1 MANTPV
7 RRCAIYTR
15 KSSEEGL
22 EQDYNSLHAQREA
35 CEAFIRS
42 QAGEGWRLV
51 KSTYDD
57 GGYSGGTMER
67 PALQQLLANIRDGM
81 IDVVVVYKVDRLTR
95 SLADFAR
102 IVELFDAG
110 GVSFVAVT
118 QQFNTTTSMG
128 RLTLNVLLSFA
139 QFEREVIGERI
150 RDKVAA
156 SKRKGMWMGGLAP
169 LGYEVR
175 DRRLLVNPDEAP
187 KVKHIFD
194 RYLELGTVR
203 ELKKDLATQGLVS
216 ATRVSKSGNTRGGT
230 AFSRGALYHLLS
242 SPIYVGEIPHK
253 KARYAGQHE
262 ALISREVWDRVQLL
276 LRRKTRRQHQSG
288 QPAAHAPQSPLTGKM
303 FDEGGEPLYA
313 QGAAKGKRR
322 YRYYVSRSIVR
333 GDSNTPEE
341 GWRISAPE
349 IEQTVSAAAVAMLA
363 DESAVTLALE
373 TSGTNSDRLSCALNS
388 AQSWL
393 ERLQSASESAAA
405 LAGLVTRVDIS
416 REGMQLLLELPIAT
430 SQSDEKSSQ
439 DHISF
444 SRVFPMEM
452 KRRGIEMRMVLE
464 GDCKP
469 GRFDRPLI
477 KAVAR
482 ARRWSNQVLS
492 GRVPSIR
499 AIARQERIAPRYVR
513 DLLPLAFLS
522 PKIVEA
528 ILEERQP
535 PDLTVIGLTR
545 QIDLPLL
552 WSVQERAIG
561 LRDSTRLVP
570 SESADGSGDATSGIS
585 V

>member
-1 MANTPV
+1 
-7 RRCAIYTR
+7 
-15 KSSEEGL
+15 
-22 EQDYNSLHAQREA
+22 
-35 CEAFIRS
+35 
-42 QAGEGWRLV
+42 
-51 KSTYDD
+51 
-57 GGYSGGTMER
+57 
-67 PALQQLLANIRDGM
+67 
-81 IDVVVVYKVDRLTR
+81 
-95 SLADFAR
+95 
-102 IVELFDAG
+102 
-110 GVSFVAVT
+110 
-118 QQFNTTTSMG
+118 
-128 RLTLNVLLSFA
+128 
-139 QFEREVIGERI
+139 
-150 RDKVAA
+150 
-156 SKRKGMWMGGLAP
+156 MWMGGLAP

-242 SPIYVGEIPHK
+242 NPIYVGEIPHK

-276 LRRKTRRQHQSG
+276 LRRKTRRQHDSR
-288 QPAAHAPQSPLTGKM
+288 PDVRAPQSPLTGKM
-303 FDEGGEPLYA
+303 FDESGEPLYV

-322 YRYYVSRSIVR
+322 YRYYVSRGLVR
-333 GDSNTPEE
+333 SDSDTPET

-373 TSGTNSDRLSCALNS
+373 TSATNSDRLSCALNS
-388 AQSWL
+388 ARSWL

-405 LAGLVTRVDIS
+405 LAELVTRVDIS
-416 REGMQLLLELPIAT
+416 REGMQLLLGLPIT
-430 SQSDEKSSQ
+430 TFQSDEMSQ
-439 DHISF
+439 DHISL
-444 SRVFPMEM
+444 SRLFPMEM

-469 GRFDRPLI
+469 NRFDRPLI

-492 GRVPSIR
+492 GQVPSIR

-522 PKIVEA
+522 PKIIEA
-528 ILEERQP
+528 ILEGRQP
-535 PDLTVIGLTR
+535 PDLTVVGLTR
-545 QIDLPLL
+545 RIDLPLL
-552 WSVQERAIG
+552 WSVQERALG
-561 LRDSTRLVP
+561 LRDSTWLVP

-585 V
+585 D

>member
-1 MANTPV
+1 
-7 RRCAIYTR
+7 
-15 KSSEEGL
+15 L

-51 KSTYDD
+51 KSAYDD

-67 PALQQLLANIRDGM
+67 PALQQLLADIREGT
-81 IDVVVVYKVDRLTR
+81 IDVVVVYKVDRLSR

-102 IVELFDAG
+102 IVELFDAR

-187 KVKHIFD
+187 KAKYIFA
-194 RYLELGTVR
+194 RYLELSTVR
-203 ELKKDLATQGLVS
+203 ELKKDLAAQGFVS
-216 ATRVSKSGNTRGGT
+216 ATRVSKSEKARGGT

-242 SPIYVGEIPHK
+242 NPIYVGEIPHK

-276 LRRKTRRQHQSG
+276 LRRKTRRQHDSR
-288 QPAAHAPQSPLTGKM
+288 PDAHAPQSPLTGKM

-349 IEQTVSAAAVAMLA
+349 IEQNVSAAAVAMLA

-393 ERLQSASESAAA
+393 GRLQSASESAAA
-405 LAGLVTRVDIS
+405 LAELVTRVDIS
-416 REGMQLLLELPIAT
+416 RDGMRLLLELPIAT
-430 SQSDEKSSQ
+430 SQPDEKSR
-439 DHISF
+439 DHISL

-469 GRFDRPLI
+469 SRFDRPLI

-492 GRVPSIR
+492 GQVPSIR

-522 PKIVEA
+522 PRIVEA
-528 ILEERQP
+528 ILEGRQP

-545 QIDLPLL
+545 RIDLPLL
-552 WSVQERAIG
+552 WSVQERALG
-561 LRDSTRLVP
+561 LRDWARLVF
-570 SESADGSGDATSGIS
+570 
-585 V
+585 